1 MAKQQVGQLIW
12 VNGAGWAGRFYA
24 TVEGER
30 VRVYRVLCTK
40 NKPVARRKLAKL
52 IAEGNVSQAEA
63 RRPET
68 FEEAARRIL
77 DEQKASGLKTWK
89 ARRQR
94 YESYVFPSLGSCAP
108 ADVRAADVRAVLE
121 AVRDAGKARQMMIH
135 VKNDISAVLGTLW
148 RAEQLAENVCARV
161 LVPQALQR
169 ATERTKKERA
179 VLTDNELVQYLGWQ
193 HPDERFQG
201 ATLERQTMACV
212 ARMFGGLRTSDLH
225 AIKWEQFDT
234 NAFEWGYAPRKKGS
248 TLARGGKPQ
257 LLTIPEMLR
266 PILRDW
272 WERGGRK
279 AAGLIFP
286 KRRGE
291 GVGVEGRLGS
301 SHARALRTDMRRVLG
316 IDKAVTRTIVRKFP
330 NGSERTDT
338 RVTWKVSAR
347 PLTARETTLFTETE
361 FTLPVDF
368 HSWRRSYNQALADA
382 GVNAQQAK
390 ALAGHSTLAAHE
402 RYLQNSEKAR
412 TIPAAALPNA
422 GIFVIGQR
430 PLGSRE
436 ASPRKMADP
445 GGDADPRRGMIHAGW
460 LLRPDFI
467 SALSAVQVRPSAL
480 RKTRTKIVKVGRV
493 LVHVRRAAQAT
504 TASLLVQCVRA
515 RPSRWARPSGCDSV
529 RINRCVLLCPSA
541 TLPGVRLVTLA
552 IGRPL
557 GRR

>member
-1 MAKQQVGQLIW
+1 MAKQQTGQLIW
-12 VNGAGWAGRFYA
+12 VEETGWAGRFYA

-52 IAEGNVSQAEA
+52 IAEGNVSPVEA

-94 YESYVFPSLGSCAP
+94 YESYVFPSLGVRAP
-108 ADVRAADVRAVLE
+108 GDVRAADVRVVLE

-148 RAEQLAENVCARV
+148 RAEQLPENVCARV
-161 LVPQALQR
+161 LVPQALQL
-169 ATERTKKERA
+169 ATARTKKERA
-179 VLTDNELVQYLGWQ
+179 VLTDNELVHYLGWQ
-193 HPDERFQG
+193 HPDARFQG

-234 NAFEWGYAPRKKGS
+234 DAFEWGYAPRKKGS

-279 AAGLIFP
+279 TSGLIFP

-291 GVGVEGRLGS
+291 GVGVEGRIGS
-301 SHARALRTDMRRVLG
+301 SHAQALRSDMRRVLG
-316 IDKAVTRTIVRKFP
+316 IDRSTARTIVRKFP

-338 RVTWKVSAR
+338 RMTWKRDAR
-347 PLTARETTLFTETE
+347 PMTAREVVLFTETE

-390 ALAGHSTLAAHE
+390 ALAGHSTLAVHD

-412 TIPAAALPNA
+412 TIPAAALPRA
-422 GIFVIGQR
+422 GVFMIGQR
-430 PLGSRE
+430 SMGSRE
-436 ASPRKMADP
+436 SSPRKLADP
-445 GGDADPRRGMIHAGW
+445 GGDADPRQRTIQARSLPSH
-460 LLRPDFI
+460 DFI
-467 SALSAVQVRPSAL
+467 SVLSPVQVRASVP
-480 RKTRTKIVKVGRV
+480 RKTRQILTI
-493 LVHVRRAAQAT
+493 
-504 TASLLVQCVRA
+504 
-515 RPSRWARPSGCDSV
+515 
-529 RINRCVLLCPSA
+529 CPGFGA
-541 TLPGVRLVTLA
+541 FGV
-552 IGRPL
+552 
-557 GRR
+557 

>member
-1 MAKQQVGQLIW
+1 MARKQTGQLID
-12 VNGAGWAGRFYA
+12 VPGVGWAGRFYA

-30 VRVYRVLCTK
+30 IRVYRVLNTK
-40 NKPVARRKLAKL
+40 NKSVARRKLAKL
-52 IAEGNVSQAEA
+52 IAEGDTSQVEA
-63 RRPET
+63 QRPET

-77 DEQKASGLKTWK
+77 GEQKAGGLKTWK

-94 YESYVFPSLGSCAP
+94 YESYVFPSIGKRAP

-121 AVRDAGKARQMMIH
+121 AVRDLGKARQMMVH

-148 RAEQLAENVCARV
+148 RAELLPENVCARV
-161 LVPQALQR
+161 LVPQALQL

-179 VLTDNELVQYLGWQ
+179 VLTDDELVRYLGWQ

-248 TLARGGKPQ
+248 TLAKGGKPQ

-279 AAGLIFP
+279 VAGLIFP

-291 GVGVEGRLGS
+291 GVGVDGRVGS

-316 IDKAVTRTIVRKFP
+316 IDTPVVRTVLRTFP
-330 NGSERTDT
+330 NGSQRADK
-338 RVTWKVSAR
+338 RVTWKLNAR
-347 PLTARETTLFTETE
+347 PMTARETVLFTETE

-402 RYLQNSEKAR
+402 RYLQNSQKAR
-412 TIPAAALPNA
+412 TIPDAALPNA
-422 GIFVIGQR
+422 SIFVIGQR
-430 PLGSRE
+430 ALGSRE

-445 GGDADPRRGMIHAGW
+445 GGDADPQRGTIHAGW

-467 SALSAVQVRPSAL
+467 SALSAVQVRPSA
-480 RKTRTKIVKVGRV
+480 
-493 LVHVRRAAQAT
+493 
-504 TASLLVQCVRA
+504 
-515 RPSRWARPSGCDSV
+515 P
-529 RINRCVLLCPSA
+529 
-541 TLPGVRLVTLA
+541 
-552 IGRPL
+552 
-557 GRR
+557 